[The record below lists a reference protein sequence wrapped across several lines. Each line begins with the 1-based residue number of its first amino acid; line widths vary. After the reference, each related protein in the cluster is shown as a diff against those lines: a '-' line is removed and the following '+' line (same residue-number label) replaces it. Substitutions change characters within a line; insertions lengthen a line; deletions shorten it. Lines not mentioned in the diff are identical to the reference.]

1 MPAKKLGDPYKPHR
15 SSIMMITEWKQ
26 RMMESI
32 AMDDDISKL
41 LYYNTPDALSRPP
54 LTEDQKIQLVS
65 YDPDSDRRRIYPTR
79 YTPNVV
85 MDQRSFIGLGI
96 SGFVPQESWRQFSEK
111 YVMGYLYFYI
121 LVDNS
126 IMEIDEG
133 QRQDLLLQRIYDLF
147 QDSYDYGMGHIQEGN
162 LTELW
167 EQNNKFGGYALMMR
181 VIDFK

>member
-1 MPAKKLGDPYKPHR
+1 MPAAKMKDPYKPHR

-26 RMMESI
+26 RMMEAI
-32 AMDDDISKL
+32 AMDDTIAKL
-41 LYYNTPDALSRPP
+41 LKYNSTDALSRPD
-54 LTEDQKIQLVS
+54 LSEDEKMALATF
-65 YDPDSDRRRIYPTR
+65 DPENNERRIYPTR
-79 YTPNVV
+79 YTPSVV
-85 MDQRSFIGLGI
+85 MDQQSFIGLGI

-147 QDSYDYGMGHIQEGN
+147 QDSDEYGMGHIQEGN

-167 EQNNKFGGYALMMR
+167 EQNNKFGGYSLMMR